1 MAPVAQIPAERAH
14 AARLGTVLRRRL
26 GADWHLGHL
35 FVLPMV
41 VMVLALVAYPF
52 CYAAY
57 LSLTRKYVGVPP
69 VFVGFENYVRLAYD
83 GFFRRAVWN
92 SFVFTFA
99 SVGFKLVLGM
109 VMALVLT
116 SRIRYRNLFTG
127 LLLIPWVAPTVVS
140 ALNFLWIFDASLGVL
155 NYLLVRVFRILPQG
169 VGWLS
174 EAGTA
179 MASVIFVN
187 VWRGFPFFGISFLAG
202 LKAIPG
208 ELYEAAAVDGANIAQ
223 RFRHV
228 TLPSLRNIIIIVML
242 LSTIWTFNDFAIVYI
257 LTKGGPGGATQV
269 LPVLTYEIAF
279 GAQRL
284 GEAIAVALYML
295 PALALVIIVLAR
307 YMRRGRAREE
317 GAVGRRLGARAPTM
331 GSDGLP
337 RGLLVGV
344 GFPFSWMTVTS
355 FKGEE
360 QMRSLVSMFW
370 PRPLVL
376 DNYRQLLGK
385 TDFIAWYG
393 NSVTVAVSS
402 TLLAAAIGTIGA
414 YALARLSFLGRA
426 FMSSAVLITYLVPP
440 SILFI
445 PLYAQM
451 RNLGLADSLAGLIA
465 AYPSFTVPFVTW
477 LLMSYFESIPVEL
490 EEAAMI
496 DGATRFGAFRR
507 IILPLAAPGV
517 LAASLYAFTQAW

>member
-1 MAPVAQIPAERAH
+1 MATVAQIPVERARV
-14 AARLGTVLRRRL
+14 ARPGTALRRRL
-26 GADWHLGHL
+26 GADWHLGYL

-174 EAGTA
+174 EPGTA

-187 VWRGFPFFGISFLAG
+187 IWRGFPFFGISFLAG

-208 ELYEAAAVDGANIAQ
+208 EQYEAAAVDGANIVQ

-228 TLPSLRNIIIIVML
+228 TLPALRNIIIIVML

-269 LPVLTYEIAF
+269 LPVFTYEMAF

-295 PALALVIIVLAR
+295 PALAMVIIVLSR
-307 YMRRGRAREE
+307 YMRRSHA
-317 GAVGRRLGARAPTM
+317 
-331 GSDGLP
+331 
-337 RGLLVGV
+337 
-344 GFPFSWMTVTS
+344 
-355 FKGEE
+355 K
-360 QMRSLVSMFW
+360 
-370 PRPLVL
+370 
-376 DNYRQLLGK
+376 
-385 TDFIAWYG
+385 
-393 NSVTVAVSS
+393 
-402 TLLAAAIGTIGA
+402 
-414 YALARLSFLGRA
+414 
-426 FMSSAVLITYLVPP
+426 
-440 SILFI
+440 
-445 PLYAQM
+445 
-451 RNLGLADSLAGLIA
+451 
-465 AYPSFTVPFVTW
+465 
-477 LLMSYFESIPVEL
+477 
-490 EEAAMI
+490 
-496 DGATRFGAFRR
+496 
-507 IILPLAAPGV
+507 
-517 LAASLYAFTQAW
+517 

>member
-1 MAPVAQIPAERAH
+1 MATVAQIPLERVR
-14 AARLGTVLRRRL
+14 AARPGTALRRRL
-26 GADWHLGHL
+26 GADWHLGYL

-155 NYLLVRVFRILPQG
+155 NYLLVKVFHILPQG

-174 EAGTA
+174 EPGTA

-187 VWRGFPFFGISFLAG
+187 IWRGFPFFGISFLAG
-202 LKAIPG
+202 LRAIPG
-208 ELYEAAAVDGANIAQ
+208 EQYEAAAVDGANIVQ

-228 TLPSLRNIIIIVML
+228 TLPALRNIIIIVML

-269 LPVLTYEIAF
+269 IPVFTYEMAF

-284 GEAIAVALYML
+284 GEAIAAALYML
-295 PALALVIIVLAR
+295 PALAMVIVVLSR
-307 YMRRGRAREE
+307 YMRRSHA
-317 GAVGRRLGARAPTM
+317 
-331 GSDGLP
+331 
-337 RGLLVGV
+337 
-344 GFPFSWMTVTS
+344 
-355 FKGEE
+355 K
-360 QMRSLVSMFW
+360 
-370 PRPLVL
+370 
-376 DNYRQLLGK
+376 
-385 TDFIAWYG
+385 
-393 NSVTVAVSS
+393 
-402 TLLAAAIGTIGA
+402 
-414 YALARLSFLGRA
+414 
-426 FMSSAVLITYLVPP
+426 
-440 SILFI
+440 
-445 PLYAQM
+445 
-451 RNLGLADSLAGLIA
+451 
-465 AYPSFTVPFVTW
+465 
-477 LLMSYFESIPVEL
+477 
-490 EEAAMI
+490 
-496 DGATRFGAFRR
+496 
-507 IILPLAAPGV
+507 
-517 LAASLYAFTQAW
+517 

>member
-1 MAPVAQIPAERAH
+1 
-14 AARLGTVLRRRL
+14 
-26 GADWHLGHL
+26 
-35 FVLPMV
+35 MV

-69 VFVGFENYVRLAYD
+69 VYVGFENYVRLAYD

-155 NYLLVRVFRILPQG
+155 NYLLVKVFRILPQG

-174 EAGTA
+174 EPGTA

-187 VWRGFPFFGISFLAG
+187 IWRGFPFFGISFLAG

-208 ELYEAAAVDGANIAQ
+208 EQYEAAAVDGANIVQ

-228 TLPSLRNIIIIVML
+228 TLPALRNIIIIVML

-269 LPVLTYEIAF
+269 IPVFTYEMAF

-284 GEAIAVALYML
+284 GEAIAAALYML
-295 PALALVIIVLAR
+295 PALAMVIVVLSR
-307 YMRRGRAREE
+307 YMRRSHA
-317 GAVGRRLGARAPTM
+317 
-331 GSDGLP
+331 
-337 RGLLVGV
+337 
-344 GFPFSWMTVTS
+344 
-355 FKGEE
+355 K
-360 QMRSLVSMFW
+360 
-370 PRPLVL
+370 
-376 DNYRQLLGK
+376 
-385 TDFIAWYG
+385 
-393 NSVTVAVSS
+393 
-402 TLLAAAIGTIGA
+402 
-414 YALARLSFLGRA
+414 
-426 FMSSAVLITYLVPP
+426 
-440 SILFI
+440 
-445 PLYAQM
+445 
-451 RNLGLADSLAGLIA
+451 
-465 AYPSFTVPFVTW
+465 
-477 LLMSYFESIPVEL
+477 
-490 EEAAMI
+490 
-496 DGATRFGAFRR
+496 
-507 IILPLAAPGV
+507 
-517 LAASLYAFTQAW
+517 

>member
-1 MAPVAQIPAERAH
+1 
-14 AARLGTVLRRRL
+14 
-26 GADWHLGHL
+26 
-35 FVLPMV
+35 
-41 VMVLALVAYPF
+41 VLALVAYPF

-155 NYLLVRVFRILPQG
+155 NYLLVKVFRILPQG

-174 EAGTA
+174 EASTA

-208 ELYEAAAVDGANIAQ
+208 ELYEAAAVDGANLAQ

-269 LPVLTYEIAF
+269 LPVFTYEMAF

-295 PALALVIIVLAR
+295 PALAMVIIVLSR
-307 YMRRGRAREE
+307 YMRRSHA
-317 GAVGRRLGARAPTM
+317 
-331 GSDGLP
+331 
-337 RGLLVGV
+337 
-344 GFPFSWMTVTS
+344 
-355 FKGEE
+355 K
-360 QMRSLVSMFW
+360 
-370 PRPLVL
+370 
-376 DNYRQLLGK
+376 
-385 TDFIAWYG
+385 
-393 NSVTVAVSS
+393 
-402 TLLAAAIGTIGA
+402 
-414 YALARLSFLGRA
+414 
-426 FMSSAVLITYLVPP
+426 
-440 SILFI
+440 
-445 PLYAQM
+445 
-451 RNLGLADSLAGLIA
+451 
-465 AYPSFTVPFVTW
+465 
-477 LLMSYFESIPVEL
+477 
-490 EEAAMI
+490 
-496 DGATRFGAFRR
+496 
-507 IILPLAAPGV
+507 
-517 LAASLYAFTQAW
+517 

>member
-1 MAPVAQIPAERAH
+1 MATVAQIPVERAR
-14 AARLGTVLRRRL
+14 AARPGTTLRRRL
-26 GADWHLGHL
+26 GADWHLGYL

-69 VFVGFENYVRLAYD
+69 VYVGFENYVRLAYD

-92 SFVFTFA
+92 SFIFTFA

-155 NYLLVRVFRILPQG
+155 NYLLVKVFRILPQG

-174 EAGTA
+174 EPGTA

-187 VWRGFPFFGISFLAG
+187 IWRGFPFFGISFLAG

-208 ELYEAAAVDGANIAQ
+208 EQYEAAAVDGANIVQ

-228 TLPSLRNIIIIVML
+228 TLPALRNIIIIVML

-269 LPVLTYEIAF
+269 LPVFTYEMAF

-295 PALALVIIVLAR
+295 PALAMVIIVLSR
-307 YMRRGRAREE
+307 YMRRSHA
-317 GAVGRRLGARAPTM
+317 
-331 GSDGLP
+331 
-337 RGLLVGV
+337 
-344 GFPFSWMTVTS
+344 
-355 FKGEE
+355 K
-360 QMRSLVSMFW
+360 
-370 PRPLVL
+370 
-376 DNYRQLLGK
+376 
-385 TDFIAWYG
+385 
-393 NSVTVAVSS
+393 
-402 TLLAAAIGTIGA
+402 
-414 YALARLSFLGRA
+414 
-426 FMSSAVLITYLVPP
+426 
-440 SILFI
+440 
-445 PLYAQM
+445 
-451 RNLGLADSLAGLIA
+451 
-465 AYPSFTVPFVTW
+465 
-477 LLMSYFESIPVEL
+477 
-490 EEAAMI
+490 
-496 DGATRFGAFRR
+496 
-507 IILPLAAPGV
+507 
-517 LAASLYAFTQAW
+517 